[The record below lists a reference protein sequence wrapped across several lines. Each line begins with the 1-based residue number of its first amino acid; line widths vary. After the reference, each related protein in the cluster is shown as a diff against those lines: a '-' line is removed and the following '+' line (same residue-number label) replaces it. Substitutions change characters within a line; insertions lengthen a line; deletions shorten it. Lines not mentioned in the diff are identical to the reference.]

1 MRPGNRVM
9 KHAEDGDRVRVH
21 YTGTLEDGTQFDSSR
36 GRKPLEF
43 VLGEGSMI
51 AGFER
56 AVRGM
61 AETERRTVLITA
73 EEAYGPHRD
82 EMIMDIERDQFPV
95 DVPLELGQHF
105 RFDGNDGSL
114 QIMRVVALDERTVTL
129 DGNHPLAGENLQF
142 DIELIEIAR

>member
-1 MRPGNRVM
+1 M